1 MVGMDAVALF
11 PSLSGR
17 NTARIVRRRVE
28 ESKVEW
34 RGFNWK
40 KATIYIMANKNLV
53 EGIDKDVRK
62 YFPIRKSNRGVTP
75 GMTSE
80 GMNNKELS
88 EEKQWCF
95 YMKNP
100 EGKVVKKMPNSYKKN
115 YCYNFGGKTYQQS
128 EGGPIGQRPTMAT
141 SRLVMEDYFEKYSSI
156 LSRAGARITLL

>member
-1 MVGMDAVALF
+1 MEEVEEMVEGSKGCNECESVRMSSMEEECADCGEGIRQEQGEFAMVGMDAVALF

-88 EEKQWCF
+88 EEKQSYF
-95 YMKNP
+95 YRKP
-100 EGKVVKKMPNSYKKN
+100 P
-115 YCYNFGGKTYQQS
+115 
-128 EGGPIGQRPTMAT
+128 
-141 SRLVMEDYFEKYSSI
+141 
-156 LSRAGARITLL
+156 